1 MATTSN
7 VDNKRYQGLIISIA
21 LFLSLIGALLAFT
34 FYTSSLLERNTALI
48 DQTNQVANSAQ
59 AVIKDLFDLDSSY
72 GEDTNSPHIQRVL
85 ERLKQNTA
93 LITSSITAIEEGGEI
108 TNNDGKTYTLPKIND
123 NSQTKVAAANE
134 QWLLLEPKIQN
145 YLKDADNIMV
155 NSSDELIQ
163 AVEQAKTSS
172 LLINDSLDH
181 LTDEVFINAE
191 RQANTIRLV
200 QILGVAAI
208 FAYFLIFVFFFVRRL
223 RDTDAEALA
232 ARRETQEIMETVN
245 TGLFLL
251 DKDLNIGQQHSRALN
266 GIIGSDR
273 LSGENF
279 ADVLRGRISD
289 KDLKTTR
296 QFIEQLYNPR
306 VKEKLVD
313 SLNPLHKVMLHNTS
327 GEESATSRFLDFK
340 FSRVYEDKDI
350 ARILVN
356 VNDVSDAVYLE
367 QSLEKERSQN
377 DMQIEM
383 LTTILNVNPKII
395 NEFISNT
402 KTHIEKMNNIL
413 KNPGSSQFELE
424 GKLKAIYREMHSL
437 KGEASA
443 LKLHSFTKIASD
455 AEDKLD
461 ALQNQGK
468 LSGNNFLQLA
478 VHLDD
483 LLSLSNTIETL
494 GKRINQATPNAANNL
509 NSNSNSNLN
518 SNAKPVAPIKTV
530 AQTSVVQ
537 AQVADVALK
546 AINTEGGN
554 EIDLSDESDDEHLAY
569 YQDFAEDIA
578 VRQGKQVQLNGH
590 NLANINIPERLKQP
604 IKEISIQL
612 LRNAVVHGIE
622 SPEARQSAGKSV
634 VGSIDLEMQR
644 DDQSL
649 IIALQD
655 DGQGI
660 DYEGIRHK
668 LIADGRF
675 GEEEASQMTHGD
687 LLKTLFAS
695 GFSTKEH
702 ADEDGG
708 RGVGLDVIK
717 ALVKEHNGKLNVN
730 TELGKMTRF
739 VITLPAA

>member
-1 MATTSN
+1 MATTHN
-7 VDNKRYQGLIISIA
+7 VDNKRYRSLIVSIA

-34 FYTSSLLERNTALI
+34 FYTSSLLERNTVLI

-72 GEDTNSPHIQRVL
+72 GEDTSSPHIQRVL
-85 ERLKQNTA
+85 ERLEQNTA
-93 LITSSITAIEEGGEI
+93 LITNSITAIEQGGEI
-108 TNNDGKTYTLPKIND
+108 TNIEGDSYKLPKINE
-123 NSQTKVAAANE
+123 NSQTKISAANE
-134 QWLLLEPKIQN
+134 QWQLLEPKIQS

-155 NSSDELIQ
+155 DSSDDLIQ

-172 LLINDSLDH
+172 LFINESLDQ

-191 RQANTIRLV
+191 RQADTIRLIQV
-200 QILGVAAI
+200 LGVAAI

-251 DKDLNIGQQHSRALN
+251 DKDLNIGQQHSRALTN
-266 GIIGSDR
+266 IIGADT
-273 LSGENF
+273 LAGENF
-279 ADVLRGRISD
+279 TNVLRGRISD
-289 KDLKTTR
+289 KDLNTTR

-313 SLNPLHKVMLHNTS
+313 SLNPLNKVMLHNAH
-327 GEESATSRFLDFK
+327 GAEGADSRYLDFK
-340 FSRVYEDKDI
+340 FSRVYENKDI

-367 QSLEKERSQN
+367 QRLEKERSQN

-402 KTHIEKMNNIL
+402 KAHIDKMNNIL

-424 GKLKAIYREMHSL
+424 GKLNAIYREMHSL

-468 LSGNNFLQLA
+468 LSGNNFLPLA

-494 GKRINQATPNAANNL
+494 GERINQAAPKSAA
-509 NSNSNSNLN
+509 
-518 SNAKPVAPIKTV
+518 ATKPVAPV
-530 AQTSVVQ
+530 ATPASSIEKSE
-537 AQVADVALK
+537 VADNKSASAPHSAMSMPVV
-546 AINTEGGN
+546 GGN
-554 EIDLSDESDDEHLAY
+554 DIDLSDESDDDQLSY
-569 YQDFAEDIA
+569 YQSFAKDIA
-578 VRQGKQVQLNGH
+578 ARQGKQVQLNSQT
-590 NLANINIPERLKQP
+590 LAQAAIPAHLKNVV
-604 IKEISIQL
+604 KEISIQL

-622 SPEARQSAGKSV
+622 TPEARQSADKPA
-634 VGSIDLEMQR
+634 VGTIDLEIQSDSR
-644 DDQSL
+644 DL
-649 IIALQD
+649 IITLQD

-660 DYEGIRHK
+660 DYDSIRQK
-668 LIADGRF
+668 LIAKGRF
-675 GEEEASQMTHGD
+675 SADAAAQLNQGE
-687 LLKTLFAS
+687 LLKQLFTS
-695 GFSTKEH
+695 GFSTKEQ

-708 RGVGLDVIK
+708 RGVGLDIIK
-717 ALVKEHNGKLNVN
+717 AQVKEYDGKLNVN
-730 TELGKMTRF
+730 SELGQMTRF
-739 VITLPAA
+739 TITLPKA

>member
-1 MATTSN
+1 MATTPN

-34 FYTSSLLERNTALI
+34 FYTSNLLERNTALI

-59 AVIKDLFDLDSSY
+59 AVIKDLFDLDNSY

-85 ERLKQNTA
+85 ERLEENTA
-93 LITSSITAIEEGGEI
+93 LITSSIAAIEQGATI
-108 TNNDGKTYTLPKIND
+108 TDVDGKTYDLPKIDSNAQV
-123 NSQTKVAAANE
+123 NITAANE
-134 QWLLLEPKIQN
+134 QWKALEPKIQA

-155 NSSDELIQ
+155 SSEDDLTQ

-172 LLINDSLDH
+172 LLINDSLDN
-181 LTDEVFINAE
+181 LTKDVFNSAE
-191 RQANTIRLV
+191 RQATTIRLIQV
-200 QILGVAAI
+200 LGVAAI
-208 FAYFLIFVFFFVRRL
+208 FTYFLIFVFFFVRRL
-223 RDTDAEALA
+223 RETDAEAFA

-266 GIIGSDR
+266 DIIGEDR

-279 ADVLRGRISD
+279 TNVLRGRISD
-289 KDLKTTR
+289 KDLKTTQ

-313 SLNPLHKVMLHNTS
+313 SLNPLHKVMLHNNA
-327 GEESATSRFLDFK
+327 GDKAQNNRFLDFK
-340 FSRVYEDKDI
+340 FSRVYDNKDI

-367 QSLEKERSQN
+367 QRLEKERSQN

-395 NEFISNT
+395 NEFIDNT
-402 KTHIEKMNNIL
+402 QMHIEKMNNIL
-413 KNPGSSQFELE
+413 KNPGSSQYELE

-455 AEDKLD
+455 AEDKLH
-461 ALQNQGK
+461 ALQNQGQ
-468 LSGNNFLQLA
+468 LSGNDFLPLA

-483 LLSLSNTIETL
+483 LLSLSNTIATL
-494 GKRINQATPNAANNL
+494 GERINRSAPATAPTANGLDDNIAQ
-509 NSNSNSNLN
+509 NSMS
-518 SNAKPVAPIKTV
+518 KTV
-530 AQTSVVQ
+530 ATDSQISNPSISSMDTDIGQ
-537 AQVADVALK
+537 D
-546 AINTEGGN
+546 
-554 EIDLSDESDDEHLAY
+554 IDLDNDATDDHLSFYKA
-569 YQDFAEDIA
+569 FAKDIA
-578 VRQGKQVQLNGH
+578 ARQGKQVELKSNTLMQ
-590 NLANINIPERLKQP
+590 ADIPAHLVKP

-622 SPEARQSAGKSV
+622 APSVRQTTGKAV
-634 VGSIDLEMQR
+634 VGTIDLEVQ
-644 DDQSL
+644 DSGADVTL
-649 IIALQD
+649 IVQD

-660 DYEGIRHK
+660 DYDSIRAK
-668 LIADGRF
+668 LSSDGRF
-675 GEEEASQMTHGD
+675 STEEASQLSQGD
-687 LLKTLFAS
+687 LLKQLFVS
-695 GFSTKEH
+695 GFSTRDD

-708 RGVGLDVIK
+708 RGVGLDIIK
-717 ALVKEHNGKLNVN
+717 AKVKEYGGKLNVN
-730 TELGKMTRF
+730 SEFGQMTRF
-739 VITLPAA
+739 VVTLPKA

>member
-1 MATTSN
+1 MATTPN

-34 FYTSSLLERNTALI
+34 FYTSNLLERNTALI

-59 AVIKDLFDLDSSY
+59 AVIKDLFDLDNSY

-85 ERLKQNTA
+85 ERLEENTA
-93 LITSSITAIEEGGEI
+93 LITSSIAAIEQGATI
-108 TNNDGKTYTLPKIND
+108 TDVDGKTYDLPKIDSNAQV
-123 NSQTKVAAANE
+123 NITAANE
-134 QWLLLEPKIQN
+134 QWKALEPKIQA

-155 NSSDELIQ
+155 SSEDDLTQ

-172 LLINDSLDH
+172 LLINDSLDN
-181 LTDEVFINAE
+181 LTKDVFNSAE
-191 RQANTIRLV
+191 RQATTIRLIQV
-200 QILGVAAI
+200 LGVAAI
-208 FAYFLIFVFFFVRRL
+208 FTYFLIFVFFFVRRL
-223 RDTDAEALA
+223 RETDAEAFA

-266 GIIGSDR
+266 DIIGEDR

-279 ADVLRGRISD
+279 TNVLRGRISD
-289 KDLKTTR
+289 KDLKTTQ

-313 SLNPLHKVMLHNTS
+313 SLNPLHKVMLHNNA
-327 GEESATSRFLDFK
+327 GDKAQNNRFLDFK
-340 FSRVYEDKDI
+340 FSRVYDNKDI

-367 QSLEKERSQN
+367 QRLEKERSQN

-395 NEFISNT
+395 NEFIDNT
-402 KTHIEKMNNIL
+402 QMHIEKMNNIL
-413 KNPGSSQFELE
+413 KNPGSSQYELE

-455 AEDKLD
+455 AEDKLH
-461 ALQNQGK
+461 ALQNQGQ
-468 LSGNNFLQLA
+468 LSGNDFLPLA

-483 LLSLSNTIETL
+483 LLSLSNTIATL
-494 GKRINQATPNAANNL
+494 GERINRSAPATAPTANGLDDNIAQ
-509 NSNSNSNLN
+509 NSMS
-518 SNAKPVAPIKTV
+518 KTV
-530 AQTSVVQ
+530 ATDSQTSNPS
-537 AQVADVALK
+537 
-546 AINTEGGN
+546 ISSMNTDIGQDIDLGN
-554 EIDLSDESDDEHLAY
+554 EVTDDHLSFYKA
-569 YQDFAEDIA
+569 FAKDIA
-578 VRQGKQVQLNGH
+578 ARQGKQVELKSNTLMQ
-590 NLANINIPERLKQP
+590 ADIPAHLVKP

-622 SPEARQSAGKSV
+622 APSVRHSIGKTA
-634 VGSIDLEMQR
+634 VGTIDLELKDNGSDFM
-644 DDQSL
+644 L
-649 IIALQD
+649 MVQD

-660 DYEGIRHK
+660 DYDSIRAK
-668 LIADGRF
+668 LSSDGRF
-675 GEEEASQMTHGD
+675 STEEASQLSQSE
-687 LLKTLFAS
+687 LLKQLFSS

-708 RGVGLDVIK
+708 RGVGLDIIK
-717 ALVKEHNGKLNVN
+717 AKVKDYDGKLNVN
-730 TELGKMTRF
+730 SEFGQMTRF
-739 VITLPAA
+739 VITLPKA

>member
-1 MATTSN
+1 MATTPN
-7 VDNKRYQGLIISIA
+7 IDNKRYQGLIISIA

-59 AVIKDLFDLDSSY
+59 AVIKDLFDLDASY
-72 GEDTNSPHIQRVL
+72 GEDTKSPHIQRVL
-85 ERLKQNTA
+85 ERLEQNTTS
-93 LITSSITAIEEGGEI
+93 ITSTMAAIEQGGKV
-108 TNNDGKTYTLPKIND
+108 TDSNGNTYNLPKIDSNAQA
-123 NSQTKVAAANE
+123 NIAAANE
-134 QWLLLEPKIQN
+134 QWKALEPKIQT

-155 NSSDELIQ
+155 PSADALTQ

-172 LLINDSLDH
+172 LLINDSLDN
-181 LTDEVFINAE
+181 LTDDVFNSAE
-191 RQANTIRLV
+191 REASTIRLI
-200 QILGVAAI
+200 QALGVVAI

-223 RDTDAEALA
+223 RETDAEALA

-251 DKDLNIGQQHSRALN
+251 DKDLRIGQQHSRALN
-266 GIIGSDR
+266 DIIGADR
-273 LSGENF
+273 LAGENF
-279 ADVLRGRISD
+279 TNVLRGRISD
-289 KDLKTTR
+289 KDLKTTQ

-327 GEESATSRFLDFK
+327 DNKGLNDRFLDFK
-340 FSRVYEDKDI
+340 FSRVYDDKNI

-367 QSLEKERSQN
+367 QRLEKERTEN

-395 NEFISNT
+395 NEFIANT
-402 KTHIEKMNNIL
+402 QTHIEKMNNIL
-413 KNPGSSQFELE
+413 KNPGSSQYELE

-455 AEDKLD
+455 AEDKLH
-461 ALQNQGK
+461 ALQNQGQ
-468 LSGNNFLQLA
+468 LSGNDFLPLA

-483 LLSLSNTIETL
+483 LLSLSNTIATL
-494 GKRINQATPNAANNL
+494 GERINRSAPPSVKPATAGASAPVSDSFAKTSSTENHTISNINADHGQ
-509 NSNSNSNLN
+509 S
-518 SNAKPVAPIKTV
+518 
-530 AQTSVVQ
+530 
-537 AQVADVALK
+537 
-546 AINTEGGN
+546 
-554 EIDLSDESDDEHLAY
+554 IDLDDEKDDQLSFY
-569 YQDFAEDIA
+569 KEFAKDIA
-578 VRQGKQVQLNGH
+578 ARQGKQVQLKSDT
-590 NLANINIPERLKQP
+590 LTQANIPDHLVKP

-622 SPEARQSAGKSV
+622 APSVRHSTGKDAVGTIDVEVKDSGSDVLLV
-634 VGSIDLEMQR
+634 V
-644 DDQSL
+644 
-649 IIALQD
+649 QD

-660 DYEGIRHK
+660 DYDGIRTK
-668 LIADGRF
+668 LSKEGRF
-675 GEEEASQMTHGD
+675 STEEASQLSQND
-687 LLKTLFAS
+687 LLKQLFSS

-708 RGVGLDVIK
+708 RGVGLDIIK
-717 ALVKEHNGKLNVN
+717 AKVKEYNGKLNVN
-730 TELGKMTRF
+730 SELGQMTRF
-739 VITLPAA
+739 VITLPKA

>member
-1 MATTSN
+1 MATTPN

-34 FYTSSLLERNTALI
+34 FYTSNLLERNTALI

-59 AVIKDLFDLDSSY
+59 AVIKDLFDLDNSY

-85 ERLKQNTA
+85 ERLEENTA
-93 LITSSITAIEEGGEI
+93 LITSSIAAIEQGATI
-108 TNNDGKTYTLPKIND
+108 TDVDGKTYDLPKIDSNAQV
-123 NSQTKVAAANE
+123 NITAANE
-134 QWLLLEPKIQN
+134 QWKALEPKIQA

-155 NSSDELIQ
+155 SSEDDLTQ

-172 LLINDSLDH
+172 LLINDSLDN
-181 LTDEVFINAE
+181 LTKDVFNSAE
-191 RQANTIRLV
+191 RQATTIRLIQV
-200 QILGVAAI
+200 LGVAAI
-208 FAYFLIFVFFFVRRL
+208 FTYFLIFVFFFVRRL
-223 RDTDAEALA
+223 RETDAEAFA

-266 GIIGSDR
+266 DIIGEDR

-279 ADVLRGRISD
+279 TNVLRGRISD
-289 KDLKTTR
+289 KDLKTTQ

-313 SLNPLHKVMLHNTS
+313 SLNPLHKVMLHNNA
-327 GEESATSRFLDFK
+327 GDKAQNNRFLDFK
-340 FSRVYEDKDI
+340 FSRVYDNKDI

-367 QSLEKERSQN
+367 QRLEKERSQN

-395 NEFISNT
+395 NEFIDNT
-402 KTHIEKMNNIL
+402 QMHIEKMNNIL
-413 KNPGSSQFELE
+413 KNPGSSQYELE

-455 AEDKLD
+455 AEDTLH
-461 ALQNQGK
+461 ALQNQGQ
-468 LSGNNFLQLA
+468 LSGNDFLPLA

-483 LLSLSNTIETL
+483 LLSLSNTIATL
-494 GKRINQATPNAANNL
+494 GERINRSAPATAPTANGLDDNIAQ
-509 NSNSNSNLN
+509 NSMS
-518 SNAKPVAPIKTV
+518 KTV
-530 AQTSVVQ
+530 ATDSQISNPS
-537 AQVADVALK
+537 
-546 AINTEGGN
+546 ISSMNTDIGQDIDLGN
-554 EIDLSDESDDEHLAY
+554 EVTDDHLSFYKA
-569 YQDFAEDIA
+569 FAKDIA
-578 VRQGKQVQLNGH
+578 ARQGKQVELKSNTLMQ
-590 NLANINIPERLKQP
+590 ADIPAHLVKP

-622 SPEARQSAGKSV
+622 APSVRHSIGKTA
-634 VGSIDLEMQR
+634 VGTIDLELKDNGSDFM
-644 DDQSL
+644 L
-649 IIALQD
+649 MVQD

-660 DYEGIRHK
+660 DYDSIRAK
-668 LIADGRF
+668 LSSDGRF
-675 GEEEASQMTHGD
+675 STEEASQLSQSE
-687 LLKTLFAS
+687 LLKQLFSS

-708 RGVGLDVIK
+708 RGVGLDIIK
-717 ALVKEHNGKLNVN
+717 AKVKDYDGKLNVN
-730 TELGKMTRF
+730 SEFGQMTRF
-739 VITLPAA
+739 VITLPKA

>member
-1 MATTSN
+1 MATTHN
-7 VDNKRYQGLIISIA
+7 VDNKRYRSLIVSIA

-34 FYTSSLLERNTALI
+34 FYTSSLLERNTVLI

-72 GEDTNSPHIQRVL
+72 GEDTSSPHIQRVL
-85 ERLKQNTA
+85 ERLEQNTA
-93 LITSSITAIEEGGEI
+93 LITNSITAIGQGGEI
-108 TNNDGKTYTLPKIND
+108 TDIEGNNYKLPKINE
-123 NSQTKVAAANE
+123 NSQTKIGAANE
-134 QWLLLEPKIQN
+134 QWQLLEPKIQS

-155 NSSDELIQ
+155 DSSDELIQ

-172 LLINDSLDH
+172 LFINESLDQ

-191 RQANTIRLV
+191 RQADTIRLIQV
-200 QILGVAAI
+200 LGVAAI

-251 DKDLNIGQQHSRALN
+251 DKDLNIGQQHSRALTN
-266 GIIGSDR
+266 IIGADS
-273 LSGENF
+273 LAGENF
-279 ADVLRGRISD
+279 TNVLRGRISD
-289 KDLKTTR
+289 KDLNTTR

-313 SLNPLHKVMLHNTS
+313 SLNPLNKVMLHNAH
-327 GEESATSRFLDFK
+327 GAEGADSRYLDFK
-340 FSRVYEDKDI
+340 FSRVYENKDI

-367 QSLEKERSQN
+367 QRLEKERSQN

-402 KTHIEKMNNIL
+402 KAHIDKMNNIL

-424 GKLKAIYREMHSL
+424 GKLNAIYREMHSL

-468 LSGNNFLQLA
+468 LSGNNFLPLA

-494 GKRINQATPNAANNL
+494 GERINQATPKSAAATK
-509 NSNSNSNLN
+509 S
-518 SNAKPVAPIKTV
+518 VAPLATPASDIEKSNV
-530 AQTSVVQ
+530 AVSESAPIHNSTISMPI
-537 AQVADVALK
+537 A
-546 AINTEGGN
+546 GGN
-554 EIDLSDESDDEHLAY
+554 DIDLSDESDDDQLSY
-569 YQDFAEDIA
+569 YQSFAQDIA
-578 VRQGKQVQLNGH
+578 ARQGKQVQLKSQT
-590 NLANINIPERLKQP
+590 LAQAAIPAHLKNVV
-604 IKEISIQL
+604 KEISIQL

-622 SPEARQSAGKSV
+622 TPAARQSANKPA
-634 VGSIDLEMQR
+634 VGTIDLEVQSDSR
-644 DDQSL
+644 DL
-649 IIALQD
+649 IITLQD

-660 DYEGIRHK
+660 DYDSIRQK
-668 LIADGRF
+668 LITKGRF
-675 GEEEASQMTHGD
+675 SADAAAQLNQGE
-687 LLKTLFAS
+687 LLKQLFTS
-695 GFSTKEH
+695 GFSTKEQ

-708 RGVGLDVIK
+708 RGVGLDIIK
-717 ALVKEHNGKLNVN
+717 AQVKEYDGKLNVN
-730 TELGKMTRF
+730 SELGQMTRF
-739 VITLPAA
+739 TITLPKA

>member
-1 MATTSN
+1 MATPHN
-7 VDNKRYQGLIISIA
+7 IDNKRYQGLIISIA

-48 DQTNQVANSAQ
+48 DQTNKVANNAQ
-59 AVIKDLFDLDSSY
+59 AVIKDLFDLDASY

-85 ERLKQNTA
+85 NRLEQNTA
-93 LITSSITAIEEGGEI
+93 SITSSIAAIEQGGTITDTEGRS
-108 TNNDGKTYTLPKIND
+108 YTLPKIDSDAQANI
-123 NSQTKVAAANE
+123 TAANE
-134 QWLLLEPKIQN
+134 QWKALEPKIQA
-145 YLKDADNIMV
+145 YLENADNVMV
-155 NSSDELIQ
+155 PSADDLTQ

-172 LLINDSLDH
+172 LLMNDSLDS
-181 LTDEVFINAE
+181 LTNEVFNSAE
-191 RQANTIRLV
+191 SEASTIRLI
-200 QILGVAAI
+200 QAIGVFAI

-223 RDTDAEALA
+223 RETDAEALA

-251 DKDLNIGQQHSRALN
+251 DKDLRIGQQHSRALN
-266 GIIGSDR
+266 DIIGADR
-273 LSGENF
+273 LAGENF
-279 ADVLRGRISD
+279 TNVLRGRISD
-289 KDLKTTR
+289 KDLKTTQ

-327 GEESATSRFLDFK
+327 GNKGLNDRFLDFK
-340 FSRVYEDKDI
+340 FSRVYDDKNI

-367 QSLEKERSQN
+367 QRLEKERTEN

-395 NEFISNT
+395 NEFIANT
-402 KTHIEKMNNIL
+402 QTHIEKMNNIL
-413 KNPGSSQFELE
+413 KNPGSSQYELE

-455 AEDKLD
+455 AEDKLH
-461 ALQNQGK
+461 ALQNQGQ
-468 LSGNNFLQLA
+468 LSGNDFLPLA

-483 LLSLSNTIETL
+483 LLSLSNTIATL
-494 GKRINQATPNAANNL
+494 GERINRSAPP
-509 NSNSNSNLN
+509 S
-518 SNAKPVAPIKTV
+518 AKPATARASAPVGDSFAKTNITESH
-530 AQTSVVQ
+530 TSNHTINNIN
-537 AQVADVALK
+537 ADH
-546 AINTEGGN
+546 GQS
-554 EIDLSDESDDEHLAY
+554 IDLDNDADDQLSFYKE
-569 YQDFAEDIA
+569 FAKDIA
-578 VRQGKQVQLNGH
+578 ARQGKQVQLKSDT
-590 NLANINIPERLKQP
+590 LTQADIPDHLVKP

-622 SPEARQSAGKSV
+622 APSVRHSTGKDA
-634 VGSIDLEMQR
+634 VGTIDVEVKDSGSDVLLMV
-644 DDQSL
+644 
-649 IIALQD
+649 QD

-660 DYEGIRHK
+660 DYDGIRTK
-668 LIADGRF
+668 LSKEGRF
-675 GEEEASQMTHGD
+675 STEEANQLSQND
-687 LLKTLFAS
+687 LLKQLFSS

-708 RGVGLDVIK
+708 RGVGLDIIK
-717 ALVKEHNGKLNVN
+717 AKVKEYNGKLNVN
-730 TELGKMTRF
+730 SELGQMTRF
-739 VITLPAA
+739 VITLPKA

>member
-1 MATTSN
+1 MATINN
-7 VDNKRYQGLIISIA
+7 VDNKRYRGLIISIA

-34 FYTSSLLERNTALI
+34 FYTSSLLERNTVLI

-59 AVIKDLFDLDSSY
+59 SVIKDLFDLDSSY
-72 GEDTNSPHIQRVL
+72 GEDTKSPHIQRVL
-85 ERLKQNTA
+85 ERLEQNTA
-93 LITSSITAIEEGGEI
+93 LINNTLTAIGQGGTI
-108 TNNDGKTYTLPKIND
+108 TDDADGKTYKLP
-123 NSQTKVAAANE
+123 SVSGSAQESVQAANQ
-134 QWLLLEPKIQN
+134 QWQLLEPRIET
-145 YLKDADNIMV
+145 YLKDADNV
-155 NSSDELIQ
+155 LVDSSDDLTQ

-172 LLINDSLDH
+172 LLMNESLDD
-181 LTDEVFINAE
+181 LTNEVFDDAE
-191 RQANTIRLV
+191 RQANTIRLI
-200 QILGVAAI
+200 QALGVVAI

-223 RDTDAEALA
+223 RETDAEAFA

-266 GIIGSDR
+266 GIVGSDR
-273 LSGENF
+273 LAGENF
-279 ADVLRGRISD
+279 TNVLRGRISD
-289 KDLKTTR
+289 KDLKTTQ

-313 SLNPLHKVMLHNTS
+313 SLNPLHKVMLHNS
-327 GEESATSRFLDFK
+327 SDDKGLNNRFLDFK

-367 QSLEKERSQN
+367 QRLEKERSQN

-402 KTHIEKMNNIL
+402 QAHIERMNNIL
-413 KNPGSSQFELE
+413 KNPGSSQYELE

-443 LKLHSFTKIASD
+443 LKLHSFTKIASE
-455 AEDKLD
+455 AEDKLH
-461 ALQNQGK
+461 ALQNQGQ
-468 LSGNNFLQLA
+468 LSGNDFLQLA

-483 LLSLSNTIETL
+483 LLSLSNTIATL
-494 GKRINQATPNAANNL
+494 GERINRSAPPKAATAKTTIASSDDIL
-509 NSNSNSNLN
+509 NSSVSK
-518 SNAKPVAPIKTV
+518 APVANHQPVNSIDT
-530 AQTSVVQ
+530 
-537 AQVADVALK
+537 D
-546 AINTEGGN
+546 GGL
-554 EIDLSDESDDEHLAY
+554 EIDLDNENDDRLSFYNE
-569 YQDFAEDIA
+569 FAKEIA
-578 VRQGKQVQLNGH
+578 ARQGKQVQLKSNTLTQTKIPAH
-590 NLANINIPERLKQP
+590 LAKP

-622 SPEARQSAGKSV
+622 APSVRHSAGKTE
-634 VGSIDLEMQR
+634 VGTIDLEVQ
-644 DDQSL
+644 DNGSDVTL
-649 IIALQD
+649 VVQD

-660 DYEGIRHK
+660 DYDSIRNK
-668 LIADGRF
+668 LSTEGRF
-675 GEEEASQMTHGD
+675 SEEEASQLSQGD
-687 LLKTLFAS
+687 LLKQLFSS

-708 RGVGLDVIK
+708 RGVGLDIIK
-717 ALVKEHNGKLNVN
+717 AQVKDYNGKLNVN
-730 TELGKMTRF
+730 SELGQMTRF
-739 VITLPAA
+739 VITLPKA

>member
-1 MATTSN
+1 MATTPN
-7 VDNKRYQGLIISIA
+7 IDNKRYQGLIISIA

-48 DQTNQVANSAQ
+48 DQTNKVANNAQ
-59 AVIKDLFDLDSSY
+59 AVIKDLFDLDASY

-85 ERLKQNTA
+85 ERLEKNTA
-93 LITSSITAIEEGGEI
+93 SITSSIAAIEQGGTITDTEGRS
-108 TNNDGKTYTLPKIND
+108 YTLPKIDSDAQANI
-123 NSQTKVAAANE
+123 TAANE
-134 QWLLLEPKIQN
+134 QWKALEPKIQT

-155 NSSDELIQ
+155 PSADALTQ

-172 LLINDSLDH
+172 LLMNDSLDN
-181 LTDEVFINAE
+181 LTDDVFNSAE
-191 RQANTIRLV
+191 SEASTIRLI
-200 QILGVAAI
+200 QAIGVFAI

-223 RDTDAEALA
+223 RETDAEALA

-251 DKDLNIGQQHSRALN
+251 DKDLRIGQQHSRALN
-266 GIIGSDR
+266 DIIGADR
-273 LSGENF
+273 LAGENF
-279 ADVLRGRISD
+279 TNVLRGRISD
-289 KDLKTTR
+289 KDLKTTQ

-327 GEESATSRFLDFK
+327 GNKGLNDRFLDFK
-340 FSRVYEDKDI
+340 FSRVYDDKNI

-367 QSLEKERSQN
+367 QRLEKERTEN

-395 NEFISNT
+395 NEFIANT
-402 KTHIEKMNNIL
+402 QTHIEKMNNIL
-413 KNPGSSQFELE
+413 KNPGSSQYELE

-455 AEDKLD
+455 AEDKLH
-461 ALQNQGK
+461 ALQNQGQ
-468 LSGNNFLQLA
+468 LSGNDFLPLA

-483 LLSLSNTIETL
+483 LLSLSNTIATL
-494 GKRINQATPNAANNL
+494 GERINRSAPPSVKPAT
-509 NSNSNSNLN
+509 
-518 SNAKPVAPIKTV
+518 APISDSFAKTSI
-530 AQTSVVQ
+530 TENHKSNHTISNIN
-537 AQVADVALK
+537 ADH
-546 AINTEGGN
+546 GQS
-554 EIDLSDESDDEHLAY
+554 IDLDDEKDDQLSFY
-569 YQDFAEDIA
+569 KEFAKDIA
-578 VRQGKQVQLNGH
+578 ARQGKQVQLKSDT
-590 NLANINIPERLKQP
+590 LTQADIPDHLVKP

-622 SPEARQSAGKSV
+622 APSVRHSTGKDA
-634 VGSIDLEMQR
+634 VGTIDVEVKDNGSDVLLMV
-644 DDQSL
+644 
-649 IIALQD
+649 QD

-660 DYEGIRHK
+660 DYDGIRTK
-668 LIADGRF
+668 LSKEGRF
-675 GEEEASQMTHGD
+675 STEEANQLSQND
-687 LLKTLFAS
+687 LLKQLFSS

-708 RGVGLDVIK
+708 RGVGLDIIK
-717 ALVKEHNGKLNVN
+717 AKVKEYNGKLNVN
-730 TELGKMTRF
+730 SELGQMTRF
-739 VITLPAA
+739 VITLPKA

>member
-1 MATTSN
+1 MATTPN
-7 VDNKRYQGLIISIA
+7 IDNKRYQGLIISIA

-59 AVIKDLFDLDSSY
+59 AVIKDLFDLDASY
-72 GEDTNSPHIQRVL
+72 GEDTKSPHIQRVL
-85 ERLKQNTA
+85 ERLEQN
-93 LITSSITAIEEGGEI
+93 TSSITSTMAAIEQGGKV
-108 TNNDGKTYTLPKIND
+108 TNSDGDTYNLPKIDKNAQI
-123 NSQTKVAAANE
+123 NIAAANE
-134 QWLLLEPKIQN
+134 QWKALEPKIQV

-155 NSSDELIQ
+155 PSADALTQ

-172 LLINDSLDH
+172 LLINDSLDN
-181 LTDEVFINAE
+181 LTDDVFNSAE
-191 RQANTIRLV
+191 REATTIRLI
-200 QILGVAAI
+200 QALGVVAI

-223 RDTDAEALA
+223 RETDAEALA

-251 DKDLNIGQQHSRALN
+251 DKDLRIGQQHSRALN
-266 GIIGSDR
+266 NIIGEEK

-279 ADVLRGRISD
+279 TNVLRGRISD
-289 KDLKTTR
+289 KDLKTTQ

-327 GEESATSRFLDFK
+327 GDKAQNNRFLDFK
-340 FSRVYEDKDI
+340 FSRVYDDKDI

-356 VNDVSDAVYLE
+356 VNDVSDAVFLE
-367 QSLEKERSQN
+367 QRLEKERSQN

-395 NEFISNT
+395 NEFIANT
-402 KTHIEKMNNIL
+402 QMHIEKMNNIL
-413 KNPGSSQFELE
+413 KNPGSSQYELE

-455 AEDKLD
+455 AEDKLH
-461 ALQNQGK
+461 ALQNQGQ
-468 LSGNNFLQLA
+468 LSGNDFLTLA

-483 LLSLSNTIETL
+483 LLSLSNTIATL
-494 GKRINQATPNAANNL
+494 GERINRSAPATASTVNGLDDNFAQSGMSKKVVTESQEPNSLLSSIDVDGGQNIDVDSEKTDDQLSFYKAF
-509 NSNSNSNLN
+509 
-518 SNAKPVAPIKTV
+518 AK
-530 AQTSVVQ
+530 
-537 AQVADVALK
+537 
-546 AINTEGGN
+546 
-554 EIDLSDESDDEHLAY
+554 
-569 YQDFAEDIA
+569 DIA
-578 VRQGKQVQLNGH
+578 ERQGKQVQLKSNT
-590 NLANINIPERLKQP
+590 LTQADIPAHLEKP

-622 SPEARQSAGKSV
+622 APSVRHSTGKAA
-634 VGSIDLEMQR
+634 VGTIDLEIKDNGSDFM
-644 DDQSL
+644 L
-649 IIALQD
+649 IVQD

-660 DYEGIRHK
+660 DYDSIRAK
-668 LIADGRF
+668 LSKEGRF
-675 GEEEASQMTHGD
+675 STEEASQLSQSE
-687 LLKTLFAS
+687 LLKQLFSS

-708 RGVGLDVIK
+708 RGVGLDIIK
-717 ALVKEHNGKLNVN
+717 AKVKDYDGKLNVN
-730 TELGKMTRF
+730 SEFGQMTQF
-739 VITLPAA
+739 VITLPKA

>member
-1 MATTSN
+1 MATTPN
-7 VDNKRYQGLIISIA
+7 IDNKRYQGLIISIA

-48 DQTNQVANSAQ
+48 DQTNKVANSAQ
-59 AVIKDLFDLDSSY
+59 AVIKDLFDLDASY

-85 ERLKQNTA
+85 ERLEKNTA
-93 LITSSITAIEEGGEI
+93 SITSSIAAIEQGGTITDTEGRS
-108 TNNDGKTYTLPKIND
+108 YTLPKIDSDAQANI
-123 NSQTKVAAANE
+123 TAANE
-134 QWLLLEPKIQN
+134 QWKALEPKIQT

-155 NSSDELIQ
+155 PSADALTQ

-172 LLINDSLDH
+172 LLMNDSLDN
-181 LTDEVFINAE
+181 LTDDVFNSAE
-191 RQANTIRLV
+191 SEASTIRLI
-200 QILGVAAI
+200 QAIGVFAI

-223 RDTDAEALA
+223 RETDAEALA

-251 DKDLNIGQQHSRALN
+251 DKDLRIGQQHSRALN
-266 GIIGSDR
+266 DIIGADR
-273 LSGENF
+273 LAGENF
-279 ADVLRGRISD
+279 TNVLRGRISD
-289 KDLKTTR
+289 KDLKTTQ

-327 GEESATSRFLDFK
+327 GNKGLNDRFLDFK
-340 FSRVYEDKDI
+340 FSRVYDDKNI

-367 QSLEKERSQN
+367 QRLEKERTEN

-395 NEFISNT
+395 NEFIANT
-402 KTHIEKMNNIL
+402 QTHIEKMNNIL
-413 KNPGSSQFELE
+413 KNPGSSQYELE

-455 AEDKLD
+455 AEDKLH
-461 ALQNQGK
+461 ALQNQGQ
-468 LSGNNFLQLA
+468 LSGNDFLPLA

-483 LLSLSNTIETL
+483 LLSLSNTIATL
-494 GKRINQATPNAANNL
+494 GERINRSAPPSIKPAT
-509 NSNSNSNLN
+509 
-518 SNAKPVAPIKTV
+518 APISDSFAKTSI
-530 AQTSVVQ
+530 TENHKSNHTISNIN
-537 AQVADVALK
+537 ADH
-546 AINTEGGN
+546 GQS
-554 EIDLSDESDDEHLAY
+554 IDLDDEKDDQLSFY
-569 YQDFAEDIA
+569 KEFAKDIA
-578 VRQGKQVQLNGH
+578 ARQGKQVQLKSDT
-590 NLANINIPERLKQP
+590 LTQADIPDHLVKP

-622 SPEARQSAGKSV
+622 APSVRHSTGKDA
-634 VGSIDLEMQR
+634 VGTIDVEVKDSGSDVLLMV
-644 DDQSL
+644 
-649 IIALQD
+649 QD

-660 DYEGIRHK
+660 DYDGIRTK
-668 LIADGRF
+668 LSKEGRF
-675 GEEEASQMTHGD
+675 SMEEANQLSQND
-687 LLKTLFAS
+687 LLKQLFSS

-702 ADEDGG
+702 TDEDGG
-708 RGVGLDVIK
+708 RGVGLDIIK
-717 ALVKEHNGKLNVN
+717 AKVKEYNGKLNVN
-730 TELGKMTRF
+730 SELGQMTRF
-739 VITLPAA
+739 VITLPKA

>member
-1 MATTSN
+1 MATPHN
-7 VDNKRYQGLIISIA
+7 IDNKRYQGLIISIA

-48 DQTNQVANSAQ
+48 DQTNKVANNAQ
-59 AVIKDLFDLDSSY
+59 AVIKDLFDLDASY

-85 ERLKQNTA
+85 NRLEQNTA
-93 LITSSITAIEEGGEI
+93 SITSSIAAIEQGGTITDTEGRS
-108 TNNDGKTYTLPKIND
+108 YTLPKIDSDAQANI
-123 NSQTKVAAANE
+123 TAANE
-134 QWLLLEPKIQN
+134 QWKALEPKIQA
-145 YLKDADNIMV
+145 YLENADNVMV
-155 NSSDELIQ
+155 PSADDLTQ

-172 LLINDSLDH
+172 LLMNDSLDS
-181 LTDEVFINAE
+181 LTNEVFNSAE
-191 RQANTIRLV
+191 SEASTIRLI
-200 QILGVAAI
+200 QAIGVFAI

-223 RDTDAEALA
+223 RETDAEALA

-251 DKDLNIGQQHSRALN
+251 DKDLRIGQQHSRALN
-266 GIIGSDR
+266 DIIGADR
-273 LSGENF
+273 LAGENF
-279 ADVLRGRISD
+279 TNVLRGRISD
-289 KDLKTTR
+289 KDLKTTQ

-327 GEESATSRFLDFK
+327 GNKGLNDRFLDFK
-340 FSRVYEDKDI
+340 FSRVYDDKNI

-367 QSLEKERSQN
+367 QRLEKERTEN

-395 NEFISNT
+395 NEFIANT
-402 KTHIEKMNNIL
+402 QTHIEKMNNIL
-413 KNPGSSQFELE
+413 KNPGSSQYELE

-455 AEDKLD
+455 AEDKLH
-461 ALQNQGK
+461 ALQNQGQ
-468 LSGNNFLQLA
+468 LSGNDFLPLA

-483 LLSLSNTIETL
+483 LLSLSNTIATL
-494 GKRINQATPNAANNL
+494 GERINRSAPPSVKPAT
-509 NSNSNSNLN
+509 
-518 SNAKPVAPIKTV
+518 APISDSFAKTSI
-530 AQTSVVQ
+530 TENHKSNH
-537 AQVADVALK
+537 
-546 AINTEGGN
+546 AINNINADHGQS
-554 EIDLSDESDDEHLAY
+554 IDLDNDADDQLSFYKE
-569 YQDFAEDIA
+569 FAKDIA
-578 VRQGKQVQLNGH
+578 ARQGKQVQLKSDT
-590 NLANINIPERLKQP
+590 LTQADIPDHLVKP

-622 SPEARQSAGKSV
+622 APSVRHSTGKDA
-634 VGSIDLEMQR
+634 VGTIDVEVKDGGSDVLLMV
-644 DDQSL
+644 
-649 IIALQD
+649 QD

-660 DYEGIRHK
+660 DYDGIRTK
-668 LIADGRF
+668 LSKEGRF
-675 GEEEASQMTHGD
+675 STEEANQLSQND
-687 LLKTLFAS
+687 LLKQLFSS

-708 RGVGLDVIK
+708 RGVGLDIIK
-717 ALVKEHNGKLNVN
+717 AKVKEYNGKLNVN
-730 TELGKMTRF
+730 SELGQMTRF
-739 VITLPAA
+739 VITLPKA